1 MTAREAAYKSLIS
14 TEKSGKYSN
23 IELSS
28 SIAKGDLSDAD
39 RALYTSIFY
48 GVIEKTITLDCFISF
63 FSSKP
68 IKRLDTATLILL
80 RMGIYQIVFSEKI
93 PDSAAV
99 NETVKLAARYSARS
113 RGFVNALLRKVCA
126 QKDSLPYPDKNSD
139 RLSYLS
145 VLYSIPRWICELWE
159 SDYPDRL
166 ESMLEAVSKKP
177 LITLRVNTK
186 VTDRDTL
193 LEKYDYLEP
202 CEFSPFGLRLTR
214 SVPIG
219 DIAPLR
225 DGECFVQ
232 DEVSQLATLALDPR
246 DGDTVV
252 DACAAPGGKS
262 FGAALLMHDSG
273 SVLSLD
279 VHENKLSLIENEAK
293 KLGLSTIKTAAHDSA
308 EPIAEMIGRADRVIC
323 DVPCSGLGVISKKSD
338 LRYNAKEDARELCDL
353 QYRILTASSKY
364 LAVGG
369 VLVYSTCTLRKA
381 ENEDNVARFLQENSQ
396 YKLLPFEI
404 GTLRTDN
411 GMLTLFPGTVSSD
424 GFFIAKIT
432 RKE

>member
-1 MTAREAAYKSLIS
+1 MTAREAAYRSLIS

-28 SIAKGDLSDAD
+28 SIARTDLSDAD

-48 GVIEKTITLDCFISF
+48 GVIEKTVTLDYFISH

-80 RMGIYQIVFSEKI
+80 RMGMYQIVFSEKI

-113 RGFVNALLRKVCA
+113 KGFINALLRKVCEK
-126 QKDSLPYPDKNSD
+126 KDSLPYPNRESD

-145 VLYSIPRWICELWE
+145 VFYSIPYSICELWE
-159 SDYPDRL
+159 KDYPDKL
-166 ESMLEAVSKKP
+166 ESILEAISKKP
-177 LITLRVNTK
+177 PITLRVNTL

-202 CEFSPFGLRLTR
+202 CRFSPFGLRLTR

-219 DIAPLR
+219 DISPLCA
-225 DGECFVQ
+225 GECFVQ
-232 DEVSQLATLALDPR
+232 DEVSQLASLALDPKE
-246 DGDTVV
+246 GDIVV
-252 DACAAPGGKS
+252 DVCAAPGGKS
-262 FGAALLMHDSG
+262 FGAALLMQDRG

-293 KLGLSTIKTAAHDSA
+293 KLGIVSIKTAAHDST
-308 EPIAEMIGRADRVIC
+308 EPIGEMIGRANRVIC

-338 LRYNAKEDARELCDL
+338 LRYNAKEDSRELCEL
-353 QYRILTASSKY
+353 QYKILTAASKY
-364 LAVGG
+364 LAAEG

-381 ENEDNVARFLQENSQ
+381 ENEDNVTRFLRENSDFE
-396 YKLLPFEI
+396 LMPFEI
-404 GTLRTDN
+404 GGLCADS
-411 GMLTLFPGTVSSD
+411 GMLTLFPGMVSSD

-432 RKE
+432 RRA

>member
-1 MTAREAAYKSLIS
+1 M
-14 TEKSGKYSN
+14 
-23 IELSS
+23 
-28 SIAKGDLSDAD
+28 
-39 RALYTSIFY
+39 
-48 GVIEKTITLDCFISF
+48 
-63 FSSKP
+63 
-68 IKRLDTATLILL
+68 
-80 RMGIYQIVFSEKI
+80 
-93 PDSAAV
+93 
-99 NETVKLAARYSARS
+99 
-113 RGFVNALLRKVCA
+113 
-126 QKDSLPYPDKNSD
+126 
-139 RLSYLS
+139 
-145 VLYSIPRWICELWE
+145 
-159 SDYPDRL
+159 
-166 ESMLEAVSKKP
+166 
-177 LITLRVNTK
+177 
-186 VTDRDTL
+186 
-193 LEKYDYLEP
+193 
-202 CEFSPFGLRLTR
+202 
-214 SVPIG
+214 
-219 DIAPLR
+219 
-225 DGECFVQ
+225 
-232 DEVSQLATLALDPR
+232 SQLATLALDPR

-293 KLGLSTIKTAAHDSA
+293 KLGLSTIKTATHDSA